1 MESDLRSIG
10 ELARDSGLSVSAL
23 RFYDGADVLTPA
35 RVDPRTG
42 YRWYAPGQLADAR
55 LLARLRRVGLPL
67 AGIRAVL
74 GAAPGG
80 GAAHRVLDVH
90 LRRLEDGLA
99 DARRELSLIRRL
111 IDQRENPMTTTPAEY
126 RFTVPAR
133 ALAEAL
139 DAVRFAVGGDPGLP
153 VLAGVLFDLDGGLLR
168 LVASDRYRLAL
179 AEVPVGSPVDAPV
192 AEAPADGVSVDGVS
206 VDGPSAAAIVPAALA
221 DALRALLGSATG
233 AVELA
238 LGGGAVRIEVDGH
251 RIEGAALDHDYPD
264 YRALV
269 RLDPVRRVGLP
280 AADLRAVVASAP
292 TRSLPSGPDG
302 ADCEVAV
309 LAVDEA
315 GRLTVAA
322 PDADGDAGGGA
333 DAGAGVPGPDALR
346 VAVNRDFLLEALP
359 AGADGPLVL
368 ELGGPIAP
376 LAIRTPGRP
385 GTFSVLMPVRLPA

>member
-23 RFYDGADVLTPA
+23 RFYDGADVLAPA

-42 YRWYAPGQLADAR
+42 YRWYAPGQLAEAR

-74 GAAPGG
+74 GADPGS
-80 GAAHRVLDVH
+80 GAAHRVLDAH

-111 IDQRENPMTTTPAEY
+111 IDQRENPMNTAPAEH
-126 RFTVPAR
+126 RFTVPAP

-139 DAVRFAVGGDPGLP
+139 DAVRFAVGSDPELP
-153 VLAGVLFDLDGGLLR
+153 VLSGVLFDLDGGLLR
-168 LVASDRYRLAL
+168 LVATDRYRMAL
-179 AEVPVGSPVDAPV
+179 AEVPVDAPGGSG
-192 AEAPADGVSVDGVS
+192 AA
-206 VDGPSAAAIVPAALA
+206 SAAVIVPAALA
-221 DALRALLGSATG
+221 DALRALLGPAAG
-233 AVELA
+233 PVELA
-238 LGGGAVRIEVDGH
+238 LDGGAVRIVVDGH

-280 AADLRAVVASAP
+280 AADLREAVACAP

-302 ADCEVAV
+302 THCEVAV
-309 LAVDEA
+309 LAVDES
-315 GRLTVAA
+315 GRLTLVA
-322 PDADGDAGGGA
+322 PDADAGVNAGA
-333 DAGAGVPGPDALR
+333 DAAAPAPGALR

-359 AGADGPLVL
+359 AGTPGQLVL

-376 LAIRTPGRP
+376 LAIRTPDHP
-385 GTFSVLMPVRLPA
+385 GTFSVLMPVRLPAA

>member
-23 RFYDGADVLTPA
+23 RFYDGADVLAPA

-74 GAAPGG
+74 GAAAGS
-80 GAAHRVLDVH
+80 GAAHQVLDAH
-90 LRRLEDGLA
+90 LRRLEGGLA

-111 IDQRENPMTTTPAEY
+111 IDQRENPMTTTPAEH

-153 VLAGVLFDLDGGLLR
+153 VLSGVLFDLDGGLLR
-168 LVASDRYRLAL
+168 LVATDRYRMAL
-179 AEVPVGSPVDAPV
+179 AEVPVGIPAGAPA
-192 AEAPADGVSVDGVS
+192 AEAPADGVPV
-206 VDGPSAAAIVPAALA
+206 AAIVPAALA
-221 DALRALLGSATG
+221 DALRALLGAGAG

-264 YRALV
+264 YRALI
-269 RLDPVRRVGLP
+269 RLDPVRRVGLA
-280 AADLRAVVASAP
+280 AADLRAAVASAP

-302 ADCEVAV
+302 TDCEVAV
-309 LAVDEA
+309 LTVDEA

-322 PDADGDAGGGA
+322 PAANGGTDGGTGTGGGA

-359 AGADGPLVL
+359 AAPDGRLVL

>member
-23 RFYDGADVLTPA
+23 RFYDGAEVLAPA

-74 GAAPGG
+74 GAAPGS
-80 GAAHRVLDVH
+80 GAAQRLMDEH

-111 IDQRENPMTTTPAEY
+111 IDQRESPMTTTPAEH

-133 ALAEAL
+133 ELAEAL
-139 DAVRFAVGGDPGLP
+139 DAVRFAVGGDPELP
-153 VLAGVLFDLDGGLLR
+153 VLSGVLFDLDGGLLR
-168 LVASDRYRLAL
+168 LVATDRYRIAL
-179 AEVPVGSPVDAPV
+179 AEVPVVPEGPEVPEESAASV
-192 AEAPADGVSVDGVS
+192 AAAVPAA
-206 VDGPSAAAIVPAALA
+206 PSASAVVPVALA
-221 DALRALLGSATG
+221 DAVRALLGSAPN

-238 LGGGAVRIEVDGH
+238 FGAGTVHITVGDH

-269 RLDPVRRVGLP
+269 RLEPVHRIGLP
-280 AADLRAVVASAP
+280 TAELRAALVSAA
-292 TRSLPSGPDG
+292 TSSLPSGPHGAACEVTLLTVDGEGRFAVTAPGAGADG
-302 ADCEVAV
+302 A
-309 LAVDEA
+309 A
-315 GRLTVAA
+315 G
-322 PDADGDAGGGA
+322 
-333 DAGAGVPGPDALR
+333 ALR

-359 AGADGPLVL
+359 ADAPGQLLL

-376 LAIRTPGRP
+376 LAVRTADRP